1 MRALRL
7 LAVLGLLGSPAPA
20 AVAPPTPVPVTVTLV
35 DDAFRPDHLVFKH
48 GIAYRLHLQNTG
60 KEFHEFTAPQF
71 LKAIRIA
78 TAGVVNREGTQIDL
92 PPAATK
98 DLDFVAPR
106 PGRYRLWCA
115 DHDWAGMTGDI
126 RVE

>member
-1 MRALRL
+1 M
-7 LAVLGLLGSPAPA
+7 SA
-20 AVAPPTPVPVTVTLV
+20 AVSPPVPVTVTLV

-48 GIAYRLHLQNTG
+48 GVAYRLHLQNTG

-71 LKAIRIA
+71 LKAIRIE
-78 TAGVVNREGTQIDL
+78 TPGVVNREGTEIDMA
-92 PPAATK
+92 PGAQR

-106 PGRYRLWCA
+106 PGHYRLWCA